1 MTLRHPPTAPDEDF
15 TMTRNSPISFIGA
28 SMLGAASMLLG
39 FGCAHDPSKE
49 LVAARVSYQ
58 EAADGPAGTEAK
70 AEVYEAEKAL
80 ARAEQAHDKRS
91 GSAEE
96 VDLAYVALR
105 KSTNAMAYATYLQ
118 FQAKT
123 QSANADYVSTLEG
136 QKESAES
143 RLATSED
150 ALASKS
156 KDLATAE
163 AARAALERQLSA
175 AMASLSDMAKISQ
188 EGERTVITLSG
199 AVLFRTDETQLL
211 PIAQEKLGEVAGVLK
226 QYGEEFSITVNGH
239 TDSRGSDT
247 HNQQLS
253 QGRADSVRAY
263 LVSKGVAQGSI
274 TAMGQGEAQPLAPN
288 TTAEG
293 RANNRRVEI
302 IVDRKPGG

>member
-1 MTLRHPPTAPDEDF
+1 MTLRRPTHAPHQDF
-15 TMTRNSPISFIGA
+15 TMTRNSTITILGA
-28 SMLGAASMLLG
+28 SMLAAASMLGLA
-39 FGCAHDPSKE
+39 CAHDPSKE

-58 EAADGPAGTEAK
+58 EAAEGPAGTEAK

-105 KSTNAMAYATYLQ
+105 KSANAIAHATYLQ

-136 QKESAES
+136 QKASAES
-143 RLATSED
+143 RLETSEG

-156 KDLATAE
+156 KDLAAAE
-163 AARAALERQLSA
+163 AARDSLQRQLTA
-175 AMASLSDMAKISQ
+175 AMASLSDMAKVSQ
-188 EGERTVITLSG
+188 EGERTIITLSG
-199 AVLFRTDETQLL
+199 AVLFRSDETQLL
-211 PIAQEKLGEVAGVLK
+211 PLAQDKLAEVAGVLK
-226 QYGEEFSITVNGH
+226 QYGDEYSISVNGH
-239 TDSRGSDT
+239 TDSRGSDS

-253 QGRADSVRAY
+253 QGRADSVRSF
-263 LVSKGVAQGSI
+263 LVSKGVSQNSI
-274 TAMGQGEAQPLAPN
+274 TSMGQGEAQPIAVN

-302 IVDRKPGG
+302 IVDRKPAT